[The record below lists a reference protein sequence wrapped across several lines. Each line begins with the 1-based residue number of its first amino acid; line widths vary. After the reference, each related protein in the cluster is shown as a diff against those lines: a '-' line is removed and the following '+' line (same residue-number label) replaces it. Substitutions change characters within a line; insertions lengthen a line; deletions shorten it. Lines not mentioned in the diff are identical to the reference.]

1 MGFTVNFSDPELT
14 AKAGFGKVAHLPF
27 LMDHESH
34 YHDLGSEYLIDRGLG
49 YWNPKTA
56 FQGPRHQRPTPKS
69 VNNYATWLANFLFW
83 AKCRGKSLCHMDY
96 WNDVYDGYQAEMQSG
111 KWSVG
116 GRPLKPGTFNQRVD
130 VACDFLRWLSAKR
143 LRSDFVVP
151 TETRS
156 TRTSSATSSVGHK
169 SKEVEVRQGKVPVAK
184 QDLVMPTVHQV
195 REWLESVGEN
205 WGLARQLASET
216 ILLTGLRESEVAGL
230 RVDSLP
236 ENRRDWLISNPD
248 APSDKQEVLISVTYG
263 TKGRFYGW
271 DHGDKIGPSGTIR
284 IPLQLAL
291 KWHEYRQ
298 KYRHK
303 SLEVW
308 VAKATNLK
316 EKRRRINASVHL
328 FLCEKTGKRITQ
340 DNIYRTWKNKK
351 QSLPFE
357 QWRPHLGRD
366 WWACMTLLQEVSKL
380 EVIKKLGAHASVQMV
395 RDVALQ
401 IIDLRIRPQLR
412 QTSKQ
417 AVETYLVWVSSQF
430 ASPIEIEYDALLSIG
445 EDFE

>member
-1 MGFTVNFSDPELT
+1 MGFTVNYSDPELT
-14 AKAGFGKVAHLPF
+14 AKAGFGRVSTLPF
-27 LMDHESH
+27 LMNHKSR

-56 FQGPRHQRPTPKS
+56 FQGPRRQRPTPIS
-69 VNNYATWLANFLFW
+69 VHNYATWLANFLFW
-83 AKCRGKSLCHMDY
+83 TECRRKSIFNMDY
-96 WNDVYDGYQAEMQSG
+96 WDDVHSGYQVEMQSG
-111 KWSVG
+111 KWSVKNS
-116 GRPLKPGTFNQRVD
+116 PLKPGTFNQRVD
-130 VACDFLRWLSAKR
+130 VACDFLRWLSAKG

-156 TRTSSATSSVGHK
+156 SRDSSATSSVSYN
-169 SKEVEVRQGKVPVAK
+169 SKEVEVRQGKVPVTK
-184 QDLVMPTVHQV
+184 QNLVMPTVHQV
-195 REWLESVGEN
+195 RVWLESVGAR
-205 WGLARQLASET
+205 WGLARQLACET
-216 ILLTGLRESEVAGL
+216 ILLTALRESEVAGL

-248 APSDKQEVLISVTYG
+248 APTDKQEVICQVAYG
-263 TKGRFYGW
+263 TKGKHYGW
-271 DHGDKIGPSGTIR
+271 DHGDKVGPSGTIR
-284 IPLQLAL
+284 IPLKLAL
-291 KWHEYRQ
+291 KWQEYRQ

-303 SLEVW
+303 SLALW

-316 EKRRRINASVHL
+316 ERRRRIDASVHL

-340 DNIYRTWKNKK
+340 DKIYRAWKNKK

-395 RDVALQ
+395 RDVSLQ

-412 QTSKQ
+412 HTSKH

-445 EDFE
+445 EDF